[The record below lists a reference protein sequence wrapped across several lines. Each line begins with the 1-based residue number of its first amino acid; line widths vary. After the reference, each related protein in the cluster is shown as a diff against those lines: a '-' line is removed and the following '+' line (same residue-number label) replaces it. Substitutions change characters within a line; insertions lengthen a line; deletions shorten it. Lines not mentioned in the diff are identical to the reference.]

1 MADTGEV
8 QKLVLDLDLILGLN
22 LKIPEKFLRIMENE
36 LASAAFGSEPIPYLS
51 DLDYYNRLLTRVLGN
66 SEETKEVL
74 SQLSSGL
81 FEIPAK
87 LNPYSFLFG
96 NVKLKWDSEYQAFIN
111 ANTNVGLI
119 SVGGKPV
126 SKKVNTFIEI
136 KMPPNNDDR
145 IYVYLKLPNDI
156 YYYFGLRKGFL
167 EMNSNDSRFQ
177 DELMKTKKPDLLLK
191 MPNGEV
197 LEIQPVESNR
207 AQMFMRRAMS
217 SGK

>member
-1 MADTGEV
+1 MLT
-8 QKLVLDLDLILGLN
+8 
-22 LKIPEKFLRIMENE
+22 
-36 LASAAFGSEPIPYLS
+36 
-51 DLDYYNRLLTRVLGN
+51 RLLGN
-66 SEETKEVL
+66 TDETKEVL

-96 NVKLKWDSEYQAFIN
+96 NVKLKWDAEYQAFIN

-126 SKKVNTFIEI
+126 SKKINTFIEI
-136 KMPPNNDDR
+136 KMPANNDDR

-177 DELMKTKKPDLLLK
+177 DELTKTKKPDLLLK
-191 MPNGEV
+191 MPNGEI
-197 LEIQPVESNR
+197 LEIQAVESNR

-217 SGK
+217 AGGK